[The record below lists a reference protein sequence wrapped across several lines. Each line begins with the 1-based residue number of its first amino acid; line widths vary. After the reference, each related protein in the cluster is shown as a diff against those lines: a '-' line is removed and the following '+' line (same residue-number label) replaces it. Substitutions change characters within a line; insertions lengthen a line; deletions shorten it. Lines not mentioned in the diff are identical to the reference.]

1 MSDHQ
6 LVDSYLTE
14 LAGALQLPRGRR
26 RRVLAEAADHLL
38 CATEGRLDAG
48 EAPDAAQRAAIDA
61 FGPAPVVALAH
72 ERAAALDAARPLG
85 PAVAVLLAVFAA
97 VVAVAQGQA
106 SLASGLAGAIAVLAV
121 QVAAVCGVL
130 TIVRLW
136 RHRRDTGVTGGKLR
150 LIGRGALIAVASVGA
165 AVVAIAVVL
174 ITGDDGAGAPL
185 VVALVA
191 SAAATIVAGA
201 IGTSAV
207 RRAAVVALR
216 ADEPAPDDVWDDLA
230 ALAGRL
236 PVAGLQRH
244 PWRVACLTA
253 LAAGLAAA
261 LGHLVAEGPP
271 ADGAGDLVA
280 VTAALVGLEGAAV
293 LGCFVL
299 LGRFLGL
306 RRSV

>member
-1 MSDHQ
+1 MSDHRG
-6 LVDSYLTE
+6 VDAYLTE
-14 LAGALQLPRGRR
+14 LAGALHLPRARE

-38 CATEGRLDAG
+38 CATERRLEAG
-48 EAPDAAQRAAIDA
+48 ESPDAAERGAIDA

-85 PAVAVLLAVFAA
+85 PAVGVLLAIFAGL
-97 VVAVAQGQA
+97 VAIAQGQA
-106 SLASGLAGAIAVLAV
+106 SLASGVAGGIVVLAV

-136 RHRRDTGVTGGKLR
+136 RHRRDAGVAGGKLQ
-150 LIGRGALIAVASVGA
+150 LIGRGALIAVASIGA
-165 AVVAIAVVL
+165 AVVAIAVAVVS
-174 ITGDDGAGAPL
+174 GDEPAGAPL
-185 VVALVA
+185 VIALVA
-191 SAAATIVAGA
+191 TTAVTIAAGA
-201 IGTSAV
+201 ITAGAV
-207 RRAAVVALR
+207 RRAAVVARR
-216 ADEPAPDDVWDDLA
+216 ADEPVPDDAWDDLA

-244 PWRVACLTA
+244 PWRVACATA

-271 ADGAGDLVA
+271 SDGAGDLVA
-280 VTAALVGLEGAAV
+280 VTAVLVGLEGAAV
-293 LGCFVL
+293 LGCFVV

-306 RRSV
+306 RRA

>member
-1 MSDHQ
+1 MTDHR
-6 LVDSYLTE
+6 LIDAYLTE
-14 LAGALQLPRGRR
+14 LDGALQLPRARR

-38 CATEGRLDAG
+38 CATERRVEAG
-48 EAPDAAQRAAIDA
+48 EAADAAQRGAIDA

-85 PAVAVLLAVFAA
+85 PVVGVLLAVFAA
-97 VVAVAQGQA
+97 LVAIAQGQA
-106 SLASGLAGAIAVLAV
+106 SVASGLAGGIAVLAV
-121 QVAAVCGVL
+121 QIAAVCGVL

-136 RHRRDTGVTGGKLR
+136 RHRRDAEVAGGKLR
-150 LIGRGALIAVASVGA
+150 LIGRGALVAVASIGA
-165 AVVAIAVVL
+165 AIVAIAVAVA
-174 ITGDDGAGAPL
+174 TGDEPAGAPL
-185 VVALVA
+185 VVALVG
-191 SAAATIVAGA
+191 SAAVTIAAAAIATA
-201 IGTSAV
+201 AV
-207 RRAAVVALR
+207 RRAAVVARR
-216 ADEPAPDDVWDDLA
+216 ADEPAPDDAWDDLA

-244 PWRVACLTA
+244 PWRVAGATA

-280 VTAALVGLEGAAV
+280 VTAVLVGLEGAAV

-306 RRSV
+306 RRI

>member
-1 MSDHQ
+1 MSDHR

-14 LAGALQLPRGRR
+14 LAGALQLTRRRR

-38 CATEGRLDAG
+38 CATEQRLEAG
-48 EAPDAAQRAAIDA
+48 EAPDAAERGAIDA

-97 VVAVAQGQA
+97 LVAIAQGRA
-106 SLASGLAGAIAVLAV
+106 SLASGLAGGIAVLAM

-136 RHRRDTGVTGGKLR
+136 RHRREVGVAGGKLR
-150 LIGRGALIAVASVGA
+150 LIGRGALVAVASIGA
-165 AVVAIAVVL
+165 AVVAIAVAVV
-174 ITGDDGAGAPL
+174 IGDEPAGAPL
-185 VVALVA
+185 VIALVA
-191 SAAATIVAGA
+191 SATATIAAGA
-201 IGTSAV
+201 VTASAL
-207 RRAAVVALR
+207 RRAAVVARR
-216 ADEPAPDDVWDDLA
+216 ADEPAPDDAWDDLA

-244 PWRVACLTA
+244 PWRVAGATA
-253 LAAGLAAA
+253 LAVGLAAA

-280 VTAALVGLEGAAV
+280 VTAVLVGLEGAAV
-293 LGCFVL
+293 LGCFAL

-306 RRSV
+306 RRA